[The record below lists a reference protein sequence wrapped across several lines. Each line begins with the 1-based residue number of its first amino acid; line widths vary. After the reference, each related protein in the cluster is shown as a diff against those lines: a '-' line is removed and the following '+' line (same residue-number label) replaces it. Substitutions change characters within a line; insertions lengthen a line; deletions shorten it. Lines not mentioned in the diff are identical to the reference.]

1 MNTIKKKSFGATL
14 LGNEVE
20 VNSTITKRT
29 GLMAATAAALAIA
42 GVFGASLAVSWIAG
56 SLGVS
61 AAAASQIVKAIEVG
75 GWALIAIGALF
86 GGGITGALIATARGI
101 LFRIGRAQAVA

>member
-1 MNTIKKKSFGATL
+1 M
-14 LGNEVE
+14 E
-20 VNSTITKRT
+20 STVTKRT
-29 GLMAATAAALAIA
+29 GLLATAAATLAIA

-56 SLGVS
+56 SLGIS
-61 AAAASQIVKAIEVG
+61 AAAASQIVRAIELG
-75 GWALIAIGALF
+75 GWALVVIGAVF